1 LNNNEDLVGAVGIE
15 PTTLEGERKKL
26 KAEHGQCPLGPCD
39 IEIVGSQNFKIA
51 EPITQAQFVVGLKFI
66 AVTGPADALKVFP
79 AIWIPCPQLADQS
92 CRDDVVYMTLRSGL
106 LEVRSAEV
114 HFAISTKSRCSM
126 TAPASSVRG
135 RTGPFAIYAFPT
147 DGLLLCPETRLAEL
161 TSAVTVCLAGKK
173 LSSEDLSLAI
183 PAVRTTHGH
192 ESPFVRNACA
202 RNDTSRGGC
211 REMTKKSISIANL
224 SN

>member
-1 LNNNEDLVGAVGIE
+1 VPLERFAIRLKKRRIANQAIRIE
-15 PTTLEGERKKL
+15 PTTFKAERKKL

-106 LEVRSAEV
+106 LEVRSTEV

-126 TAPASSVRG
+126 TAPAPSVRG
-135 RTGPFAIYAFPT
+135 HTGPFTIYNFT
-147 DGLLLCPETRLAEL
+147 TLWLFLRSKFCLTELAA
-161 TSAVTVCLAGKK
+161 TITVCSAAKT
-173 LSSEDLSLAI
+173 LSSEDFCLAI
-183 PAVRTTHGH
+183 LAVGTTHG
-192 ESPFVRNACA
+192 
-202 RNDTSRGGC
+202 
-211 REMTKKSISIANL
+211 
-224 SN
+224 